1 MPLEETLLHHVF
13 ERLRR
18 SGELDVLLAMIDEAA
33 ALIERDLLQKL
44 GTYPV
49 GNQEDLCAFVYR
61 QGWLQGLRQIRSQF
75 EARGKDVGK

>member
-1 MPLEETLLHHVF
+1 MTLDDVVIHHVF

-18 SGELDVLLAMIDEAA
+18 SGDLDVLLAMIDEAA

-44 GTYPV
+44 GSYPV
-49 GNQEDLCAFVYR
+49 GSDADLCAFAYR

-75 EARGKDVGK
+75 EARGKDAGK